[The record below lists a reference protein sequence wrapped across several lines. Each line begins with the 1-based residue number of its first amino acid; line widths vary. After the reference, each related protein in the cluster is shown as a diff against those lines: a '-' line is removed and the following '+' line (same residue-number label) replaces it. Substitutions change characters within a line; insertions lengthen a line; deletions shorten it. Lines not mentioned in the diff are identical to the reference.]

1 MSDPR
6 APLALLPSALV
17 DVDGHPVETTAQ
29 WTKRRLE
36 IIDQLLPL
44 VYGSMPHRPTRTTVE
59 LLHAAE
65 VRRLPGVRL
74 LSCRIAT
81 DLGIGLLLRVF
92 LPRSDAAVPVVING
106 DGCWHYASDAVIA
119 SLMARGYGFA
129 QFNRVELAPDV
140 SAVSAASSRGGSGA
154 IAWWAWG
161 FHRVVDA
168 LTQLEGIDATRLAV
182 VGHSR
187 GGKAALLA
195 GATDERIA
203 VTSANNSGAGGAGSF
218 RILGPGAETLADIT
232 RAFGYWFS
240 QGLSAFAGRE
250 QDLPFDQHML
260 KALVAPRGL
269 LTTEALA
276 DHWANPWGTWQT
288 HLAAQPVFD
297 MLNAPTANT
306 IHWRDGGHDHAPE
319 DWECLLA
326 FLDHRFRGAARPAE
340 LNRNPFGGTLP
351 TA

>member
-6 APLALLPSALV
+6 SASSLLPPALV
-17 DVDGHPVETTAQ
+17 DGDGRPVETAAQ
-29 WTKRRLE
+29 WTRRRQE

-44 VYGSMPHRPTRTTVE
+44 IYGPMPRRPARTSIE

-74 LSCRIAT
+74 LSCRVAT
-81 DLGIGLLLRVF
+81 DLGIGLLLRMF
-92 LPRSDAAVPVVING
+92 LPRSDAAVPVIING

-129 QFNRVELAPDV
+129 QFNRVELALDV
-140 SAVSAASSRGGSGA
+140 SGDSAASTPGGIGA

-232 RAFGYWFS
+232 RAFGYWFT

-250 QDLPFDQHML
+250 QDLPFDQHLL

-269 LTTEALA
+269 FTTEALA
-276 DHWANPWGTWQT
+276 DQWANPRGTWQT

-297 MLNAPTANT
+297 LLDARSANA
-306 IHWRDGGHDHAPE
+306 IHWRQGGHDHAPE
-319 DWECLLA
+319 DWDCLLD
-326 FLDHRFRGAARPAE
+326 FLDHRFGGQPPAAYFH
-340 LNRNPFGGTLP
+340 PFAGGH
-351 TA
+351 